1 MQGKAFNEAYKKLNP
16 EQKKA
21 VDTIDGP
28 VFVMAGP
35 GTGKTQILTLRIANI
50 IKEAPGIT
58 PENILALTF
67 TNTAAY
73 NMRERLGAMI
83 GAELA
88 HRVYI
93 GTFHSFAED
102 MIRRNADFFPKFF
115 RARLASPVERI
126 ELLERVLENIETKHF
141 SVFKRR
147 DSTINALLS
156 SFDTIK
162 QEGATPE
169 YFKEIAHHAFDTS
182 LKDEELYY
190 KVSRGNYKKG
200 DIKPTELKKREHRR
214 DKQLELA
221 DIYQVY
227 QSALEE
233 KHLYDFSDLIV
244 SFIDVME
251 HEPDFKADMQEQ
263 FQYLLVDE
271 HQDTND
277 AQNKIIHLLI
287 DNPVNEGKPNI
298 FVVGDDKQAIY
309 RFAGASASSFAE
321 LKDRLADMQIIDL
334 VHNYRSGQHVLDR
347 AHSLIV
353 QSGDHTATPQ
363 LNAFFS
369 EYEGAIE
376 YRQFSSYKM
385 ELLWLAQSVKE
396 RLDTG
401 EPASDIAVLYRNNRD
416 ARDIEQL
423 FGAYGIPYNDRSKK
437 NILED
442 PDMLK
447 LSLLFNGIRD
457 LDNDIIL
464 GRVLYI
470 DFLNI
475 SVSGAQALLRRLKN
489 SRKDSRNSLF
499 ALISN
504 ASIAKDLGLSKQDSA
519 AVSRLAEF
527 LARAKRE
534 SMNLEFA
541 HFFMWFVRESG
552 FLGYVLGKPNSVYG
566 LAKIERLFDEVKKE
580 SAARQELTFED
591 FLGYIASLK
600 RYDLRLEV
608 APASGEGVEMMTFHG
623 SKGLEFDTVYVVKA
637 LEKRKQ
643 GQEIPLPFDTFD
655 HGDTEDERRLLYVAL
670 TRARKNLYIS
680 SHILSEDGKEKTPLS
695 FIEQIDG
702 MHTVS
707 TLDFEKSAA
716 NRFADFFAPQQ
727 LSLQSI
733 TDQSFI
739 EDRFL
744 SSNLS
749 VSALNNYMEEP
760 ILYFFRN
767 LLCLPDVRT
776 APLEFGEF
784 AHAILEE
791 YFNRAKEDA
800 AIPQVKVVEEIIE
813 SLVARTPFF
822 RQYEKKAREL
832 VHAYINEYQDDF
844 AIPLETE
851 LRIPALSFGLP
862 DGRSITLTGVVDKI
876 TRDADGV
883 VVWDYKTGKPFSS
896 KSKADQEK
904 IKRQA
909 VFYKYLLMH
918 TFDGRFSP
926 DKVVF
931 DFLEPNDDGEYER
944 ITFDITNDDIEVL
957 KGEIL
962 ALAQDVLEG
971 KLLAHAPERNEK
983 TAEYLELLEM
993 IRGNAVQQTLFS

>member
-1 MQGKAFNEAYKKLNP
+1 MSGNLFDETYKKLNP

-50 IKEAPGIT
+50 IKESPGIT

-73 NMRERLGAMI
+73 NMRERLGVMI

-102 MIRRNADFFPKFF
+102 MIRRNVDFFPKFF

-126 ELLERVLENIETKHF
+126 ELLERVLEHIETKHF

-169 YFKEIAHHAFDTS
+169 YFKELAHHAFDTS

-200 DIKPTELKKREHRR
+200 DVKPTELKKREHRR

-221 DIYQVY
+221 DIYGAY
-227 QSALEE
+227 QNALEE

-244 SFIDVME
+244 SFIDAME

-263 FQYLLVDE
+263 FQYVLVDE

-287 DNPVNEGKPNI
+287 DNPVNEGKPNV

-321 LKDRLADMQIIDL
+321 LKNRLSDMQVIDL

-347 AHSLIV
+347 AHSLITR
-353 QSGDHTATPQ
+353 SGDHADTPQ
-363 LNAFFS
+363 LSAFFS
-369 EYEGAIE
+369 EYKGVIE

-385 ELLWLAQSVKE
+385 ELLWIAQSVKD
-396 RLDTG
+396 RLDAG
-401 EPASDIAVLYRNNRD
+401 ESAHEIAVLYRTNRD

-423 FGAYGIPYNDRSKK
+423 FGACGIPYHDRSKK

-442 PDMLK
+442 SDILK
-447 LSLLFNGIRD
+447 VFLLFNALRD
-457 LDNDIIL
+457 LDNDISM

-470 DFLNI
+470 DFLGI
-475 SVSGAQALLRRLKN
+475 SIGASQALLRRLKN
-489 SRKDSRNSLF
+489 TKKDSHNSLF
-499 ALISN
+499 ALLSDPH
-504 ASIAKDLGLSKQDSA
+504 IAKDLGLSKDDTA
-519 AVSRLAEF
+519 AVLRLAEF

-534 SMNLEFA
+534 SINMGFA

-552 FLGYVLGKPNSVYG
+552 FLGYVLGKSDSVYG

-580 SAARQELTFED
+580 SAARQEFGFED

-608 APASGEGVEMMTFHG
+608 APAGGQGVEMMTFHG

-643 GQEIPLPFDTFD
+643 GQEISLPFTTFG
-655 HGDTEDERRLLYVAL
+655 HGETEDERRLLYVAL

-680 SHILSEDGKEKTPLS
+680 SHIVSEDGKEKTPLS
-695 FIEQIDG
+695 LIEQIDG
-702 MHTVS
+702 LNTVAVG
-707 TLDFEKSAA
+707 DFEKDAA
-716 NRFADFFAPQQ
+716 HRFADFFAPQQ
-727 LSLQSI
+727 LSLQAI

-739 EDRFL
+739 EDRFFT
-744 SSNLS
+744 SNLS

-767 LLCLPDVRT
+767 LLSLPDVRT

-784 AHAILEE
+784 VHAILEE
-791 YFNRAKEDA
+791 YFNRAKENA
-800 AIPQVKVVEEIIE
+800 VLPAIKAIDEMLEE
-813 SLVARTPFF
+813 LMARTPFF
-822 RQYEKKAREL
+822 RQYEKKAHAL
-832 VHAYINEYQDDF
+832 VSAYLTEYYDDL
-844 AIPLETE
+844 AIPIETE
-851 LRIPALSFGLP
+851 LRVPALSFGLP
-862 DGRSITLTGVVDKI
+862 DGRSITLSGVVDKI

-883 VVWDYKTGKPFSS
+883 IVWDYKTGKPFSS
-896 KSKADQEK
+896 KTKADREK

-918 TFDGRFSP
+918 AFDGRFSP
-926 DKVVF
+926 SKVVF

-944 ITFDITNDDIEVL
+944 ITFDVTNDDIEVL

-962 ALAQDVLEG
+962 ALAHDVLDG
-971 KLLAHAPERNEK
+971 KLLTHAPERNDK
-983 TAEYLELLEM
+983 TAGYIELLEM
-993 IRGNAVQQTLFS
+993 IQGNAIQQTLFS